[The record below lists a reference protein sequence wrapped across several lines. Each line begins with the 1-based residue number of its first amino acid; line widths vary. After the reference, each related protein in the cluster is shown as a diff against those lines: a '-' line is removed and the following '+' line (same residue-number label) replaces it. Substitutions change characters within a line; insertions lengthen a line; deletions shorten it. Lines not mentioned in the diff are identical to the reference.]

1 MKAYLPLIL
10 LTLVACNSQSDKYY
24 PEVNDIVESVYA
36 SVQISPDESYKVYA
50 NKMGIIDRIYVEE
63 GDTVQA
69 DELLFSIQTL
79 EVENLMQDAKLDLKK
94 AQSDLRGEEGLL
106 KNLALELNLAQKQLA
121 LDSINFKRQARLW
134 EQNIGSQSAYEN
146 AKLAYERSVIK
157 VKTLQKQYA
166 QTKVTLAN
174 NYKKAL
180 NRLDQQNKTL
190 MQYSIHAIAKGK
202 VYQLFKEEGELINPQ
217 EPFGEIGSYGNYKV
231 TMEIDEVDIT
241 KLELGDT
248 AIIRL
253 DAYPERE
260 FTAKI
265 QKIFPKKDPTTL
277 TFKVEG
283 QFVNPPPKLYNGL
296 AGEANII
303 VGIHQNVITIPTE
316 YLKSSNT
323 VLTKNGE
330 QTIEVGLN
338 NLEFVEVISGID
350 TSTALIKPE
359 IQWAIF
365 A

>member
-1 MKAYLPLIL
+1 MKAYLPFIMLV
-10 LTLVACNSQSDKYY
+10 LVACNSKNDNYY

-50 NKMGIIDRIYVEE
+50 NKTGIIDRIYVEE

-69 DELLFSIQTL
+69 DELLFSIRTV
-79 EVENLMQDAKLDLKK
+79 EVENLMQDAKLDLNK
-94 AQSDLRGEEGLL
+94 ALSDLSGNESVLN
-106 KNLALELNLAQKQLA
+106 NLRLELNLAQKQLA

-134 EQNIGSQSAYEN
+134 EQNIGSQLVYEN
-146 AKLAYERSVIK
+146 TKLGFERSANK

-166 QTKVTLAN
+166 QTKVTLTN

-190 MQYSIHAIAKGK
+190 NEYKIQAKAKGK
-202 VYQLFKEEGELINPQ
+202 VYQILKEEGELIHPQ
-217 EPFGEIGSYGNYKV
+217 DPFGEIGSFGNYKI

-260 FTAKI
+260 FTARI
-265 QKIFPKKDPTTL
+265 QKIYPKKDPTTL

-283 QFVNPPPKLYNGL
+283 QFLNPPPKLYNGL

-303 VGIHQNVITIPTE
+303 VGIHENVITIPTD
-316 YLKSSNT
+316 YLKSPNT
-323 VLTKNGE
+323 VLTENGE

-359 IQWAIF
+359 NE
-365 A
+365 